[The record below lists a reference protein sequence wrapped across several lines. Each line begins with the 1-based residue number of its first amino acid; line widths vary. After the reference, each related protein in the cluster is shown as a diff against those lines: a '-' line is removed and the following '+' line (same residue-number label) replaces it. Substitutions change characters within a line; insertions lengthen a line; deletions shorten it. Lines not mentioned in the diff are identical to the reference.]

1 MKNIQNRE
9 YVFGSIFALA
19 NRLQALGDKMDENV
33 TVKQWFFIA
42 TISMVNSN
50 PSISEISKL
59 IGTSRQN
66 TKKMALLLQ
75 NQGFLIIQEDES
87 DKRISRISLT
97 QKCFEYFQG
106 RQSMEEEFMKSLFQG
121 FSQKN
126 IEDLSNGIAL
136 LMNNLEKMEIK
147 NEDNA

>member
-1 MKNIQNRE
+1 MKNIQHRE

-19 NRLQALGDKMDENV
+19 NRLQVLGDKMDEKI

-42 TISMVNSN
+42 TVSMINSN

-66 TKKMALLLQ
+66 VKKMALLLE
-75 NQGFLIIQEDES
+75 NQGFLIIQEDKS

-97 QKCFEYFQG
+97 QKCFEYFQD
-106 RQSMEEEFMKSLFQG
+106 RQSMEEEFMESLFYG

-136 LMNNLEKMEIK
+136 LINNLEKMEIK
-147 NEDNA
+147 NEDKE